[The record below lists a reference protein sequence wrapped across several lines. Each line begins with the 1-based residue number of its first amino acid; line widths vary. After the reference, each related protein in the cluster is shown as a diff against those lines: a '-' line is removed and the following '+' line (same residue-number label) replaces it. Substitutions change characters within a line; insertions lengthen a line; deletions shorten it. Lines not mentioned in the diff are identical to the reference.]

1 VRAYLGALRPFLA
14 ECAARYSSLRQVT
27 STDLREWVARD
38 AATRHLRASAARS
51 LFHVLKA
58 RRMVFANPARY
69 LPAARRYLA
78 VPVPLPLGTEA
89 RLAAMAAG
97 SPRTQLVVALVG
109 VHALTSS
116 EITAIRLQDVSLHD
130 MRLLVR
136 GDDRPL
142 DAFTATALASYLDWR
157 RHQWPRTA
165 NPYLL
170 VTRTTAGNI
179 SPVFPDTIRRW
190 LKGITTPTGLRQS
203 CLLEEAAA
211 SGGDPLFLASMFGI
225 ATQTS
230 LRYTDAAS
238 SNDLQGD
245 SRR

>member
-1 VRAYLGALRPFLA
+1 VPTSVRCGRSWLN
-14 ECAARYSSLRQVT
+14 
-27 STDLREWVARD
+27 
-38 AATRHLRASAARS
+38 ASAARS

-190 LKGITTPTGLRQS
+190 LKGIT
-203 CLLEEAAA
+203 
-211 SGGDPLFLASMFGI
+211 
-225 ATQTS
+225 
-230 LRYTDAAS
+230 AS